1 MIAQLQYAID
11 YRPYILDVNKNKKVD
26 KATRV
31 GKPTENTGDKE
42 AVNSVKSA
50 PQLLKAN
57 NENVVNYMR
66 TLASSVNDMKFS
78 VKTLN
83 RSITRFNSN
92 YYDDDELVKEFIDE
106 DIDEFVKALNSSFKG
121 TLTTDMAS
129 ENLSKYLGTVQES
142 LASNIDLL
150 DDLGIEISGGEAHKV
165 DSLVNLDNIKSKSKR
180 FTNMLGQI
188 NDATNEMLGKSI
200 YEQVKFNSMKNFV
213 NYSFNSST
221 EKTFELFTEGLVLDI
236 AI

>member
-1 MIAQLQYAID
+1 MIAHLQYAID
-11 YRPYILDVNKNKKVD
+11 YRPYILDVNKDRKVD

-31 GKPTENTGDKE
+31 GKPVESSAEKAT
-42 AVNSVKSA
+42 NSTVKSA

-92 YYDDDELVKEFIDE
+92 FYQDDDLVKEFINE

-129 ENLSKYLGTVQES
+129 ENLSNYLGSIQQAI
-142 LASNIDLL
+142 ASNVDLL
-150 DDLGIEISGGEAHKV
+150 DDLGIEISGGEAYKV
-165 DSLVNLDNIKSKSKR
+165 ESLVNYDNIKDKSKR
-180 FTNMLGQI
+180 YTNMLGQI
-188 NDATNEMLGKSI
+188 NDATNGMLSKSI
-200 YEQVKFNSMKNFV
+200 YEQVKFNSMKSFV

-221 EKTFELFTEGLVLDI
+221 EKTFELFTDGLVLDI